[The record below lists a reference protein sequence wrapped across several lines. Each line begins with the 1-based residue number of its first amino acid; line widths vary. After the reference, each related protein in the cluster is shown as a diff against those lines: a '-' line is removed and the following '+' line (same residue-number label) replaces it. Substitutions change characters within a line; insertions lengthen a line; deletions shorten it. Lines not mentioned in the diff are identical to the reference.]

1 MKTIYQTM
9 YATLVGRVDK
19 TLELEQ
25 HPKIIRKVQQSGNRM
40 TALSSLA
47 GVSPPASSALSWTL
61 CPPLL
66 FLSRILKLAINSV
79 FYFGEVLY
87 AAV

>member
-47 GVSPPASSALSWTL
+47 GVSPPASSALSCSPRPRFLFSHYFWE
-61 CPPLL
+61 LL
-66 FLSRILKLAINSV
+66 
-79 FYFGEVLY
+79 
-87 AAV
+87 